1 MNNQFINRIDNI
13 SIIQNISYLRSH
25 DTARQTQ
32 DIEVIN
38 GQDTKTMTLARGHRN
53 HSTARQKGTEVMT
66 QVVWYRRT
74 QVSWHWPSVTEGHRC
89 HDTGRQTPKDRSN
102 DTSHQTQKSWH
113 WPLYTERLKSNY
125 TALQTQMNTEVM
137 LVQSSDTEVMLV
149 QSSDTEIM
157 PFVVRHRRHA
167 AGHQTQKS
175 GHLLFNGSIERSLC
189 LLGLQ
194 SLW

>member
-66 QVVWYRRT
+66 QVV
-74 QVSWHWPSVTEGHRC
+74 
-89 HDTGRQTPKDRSN
+89 
-102 DTSHQTQKSWH
+102 
-113 WPLYTERLKSNY
+113 
-125 TALQTQMNTEVM
+125 
-137 LVQSSDTEVMLV
+137 
-149 QSSDTEIM
+149 
-157 PFVVRHRRHA
+157 
-167 AGHQTQKS
+167 
-175 GHLLFNGSIERSLC
+175 
-189 LLGLQ
+189 
-194 SLW
+194 